1 MATAC
6 RFRSIAV
13 QGVDFEMVPGDVG
26 TDAERAS
33 SGAVIPRWRTVPDK
47 RKPDQRQSM
56 RTLCCL
62 NLGTPQG
69 LAAHS
74 AEPFRPTLVFD
85 TSCAGYRAAGANEIR
100 TVWAWPLSPG
110 YCR

>member
-13 QGVDFEMVPGDVG
+13 QGVGFEMLPGDIG
-26 TDAERAS
+26 TDAKRAS
-33 SGAVIPRWRTVPDK
+33 NGAVIPRWRTVPDK
-47 RKPDQRQSM
+47 RKPDQRRSM
-56 RTLCCL
+56 RTLCCQ

-74 AEPFRPTLVFD
+74 AEPFRPTFVYD
-85 TSCAGYRAAGANEIR
+85 MPAAPCITNDR
-100 TVWAWPLSPG
+100 L
-110 YCR
+110 

>member
-69 LAAHS
+69 LVAHS
-74 AEPFRPTLVFD
+74 AEPCWTNAVTLGVGRVVRNRGKL
-85 TSCAGYRAAGANEIR
+85 AGYRWSAR
-100 TVWAWPLSPG
+100 YVH
-110 YCR
+110 